1 MYYSYIKISN
11 ERGFQMA
18 VETLSA
24 STPNGAA
31 GVAAGAAI
39 VTGGSGGIGAA
50 IVRALAAKGHRV
62 AIHANSNLQSAQT
75 LADEITAAGGEAMA
89 VRADLTDPAA
99 VEAMVAQV
107 VARFGAVGA
116 LVNNAG
122 ICTAAPLGEMT
133 VDMIDRELAV
143 NVRGV
148 ILATQACLPH
158 MEQGAIVNVSSNIAF
173 APMAGMTLY
182 CASKAAV
189 AALTEG
195 FARELG
201 PRGIRVNAVAP
212 GATRTAMTAWIDDAA
227 LAAISAQTP
236 LGRIGEPVDIAGAVA
251 FLLSAE
257 ASWITGRT
265 LVIDGGLT

>member
-1 MYYSYIKISN
+1 MAIETISATSPN
-11 ERGFQMA
+11 E
-18 VETLSA
+18 
-24 STPNGAA
+24 
-31 GVAAGAAI
+31 AAGAVI

-50 IVRALAAKGHRV
+50 IVRALAAKGYRV
-62 AIHANSNLQSAQT
+62 AIHANNNLDAAQA
-75 LADEITAAGGEAMA
+75 LGEEITAAGGEAMA
-89 VRADLTDPAA
+89 VRADLTEVAP

-107 VARFGAVGA
+107 VSRFGSVGA

-122 ICTAAPLGEMT
+122 ICTSAPLGEMS

-158 MEQGAIVNVSSNIAF
+158 MTQGAIVNVSSNIAF
-173 APMAGMTLY
+173 APLPGMTLY

-189 AALTEG
+189 ASLTQG

-227 LAAISAQTP
+227 QAAICAQTP

-265 LVIDGGLT
+265 LVIDGGMT